1 MKKIIRI
8 SLLVIF
14 LGLVVYTIF
23 YLYKKDQKAPEM
35 YTTSSPFV
43 TNIIKRTVATGSV
56 VPRKEIDIKPKIS
69 GIIEKLYVEP
79 GDIIKKGDLIAKV
92 RVIPNMV
99 SLNEGESRLKK
110 SEINLKEIELDYQRK
125 KQLFEQKVIPE
136 ADFQVVTLKYQ
147 NAQSDYKTAEDN
159 LQIIKEGVTKDAGE
173 MTNTLV
179 RSTID
184 GMVLQVPIEEGN
196 SIIESNNFN
205 DGTTIA
211 TIANM
216 NEMIFKGKIDESE
229 VGKLKLDMPLIMH
242 IGAIEDKEFYAIL
255 EYISPKGVAENGAIQ
270 FEIKAAVQLN
280 DSLFI
285 RAGYSANAD
294 IVLARKDSVLS
305 ISERLIT
312 FEKGKAFVFVETS
325 SQQFEK
331 NEIKTGLSDGINIEI
346 ISGLSPTDKLKD
358 KVEGKKSEKKS
369 RRRRR

>member
-1 MKKIIRI
+1 MRKIIRI
-8 SLLVIF
+8 SVLILF
-14 LGLVVYTIF
+14 LALVVYTIF
-23 YLYKKDQKAPEM
+23 YLYKKDQAAPVV
-35 YTTSSPFV
+35 YTTTSPSV

-56 VPRKEIDIKPKIS
+56 VPRKEIEIKPKIS

-92 RVIPNMV
+92 RVIPNMI
-99 SLNEGESRLKK
+99 SLNEAESRLKRAK
-110 SEINLKEIELDYQRK
+110 ITLKETELDYNRK
-125 KQLFEQKVIPE
+125 KKLYGQNVIAE
-136 ADFQVVTLKYQ
+136 ADFQIVELKFQ

-173 MTNTLV
+173 ITNTLV

-184 GMVLQVPIEEGN
+184 GMVLQVPVEEGN

-211 TIANM
+211 TVANM

-229 VGKLKLDMPLIMH
+229 VGKLRLQMPLIMH
-242 IGAIEDKEFYAIL
+242 IGAIENKEFHAVL

-270 FEIKAAVQLN
+270 FEIKAAMQLN
-280 DSLFI
+280 DSIFI

-305 ISERLIT
+305 IPESIIT
-312 FEKGKAFVFVETS
+312 FENEKVFVEIEKET
-325 SQQFEK
+325 QKFEK
-331 NEIKTGLSDGINIEI
+331 KEIKVGLSDGINIEI
-346 ISGLSPTDKLKD
+346 VSGLNKEDKIKN
-358 KVEGKKSEKKS
+358 
-369 RRRRR
+369 RM